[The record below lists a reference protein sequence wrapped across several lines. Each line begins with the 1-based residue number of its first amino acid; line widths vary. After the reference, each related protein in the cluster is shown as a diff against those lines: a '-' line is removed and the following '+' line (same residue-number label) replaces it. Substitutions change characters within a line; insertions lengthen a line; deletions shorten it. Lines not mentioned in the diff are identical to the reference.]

1 MSNVVDLAEFRKK
14 QKPTKKKMAVM
25 AFEPDQYYIY
35 PDLGIMV
42 HCLFITDKS
51 LSHKKQP
58 IYVMEDQYGNFF
70 ADTIEEDTCRGWHD
84 LSRDVFIK
92 AVKDLNP
99 DNDPSPRVG

>member
-1 MSNVVDLAEFRKK
+1 
-14 QKPTKKKMAVM
+14 M

-58 IYVMEDQYGNFF
+58 IYVMEDQYGNLV
-70 ADTIEEDTCRGWHD
+70 AEVMDDKTCEGWHT
-84 LSRDVFIK
+84 LHEDVFIETHK
-92 AVKDLNP
+92 RLCKTLDP
-99 DNDPSPRVG
+99 DPPEPVAG